1 MLEWYKTLTIILLS
15 FSISTYL
22 TIFKK
27 SIALALEEV
36 DNILIN
42 RYKILGFIIWM
53 GVSVVLFLPI
63 MVIIATGRQNDLV
76 NQLKLGHIK
85 AANE

>member
-1 MLEWYKTLTIILLS
+1 MIILLS

-27 SIALALEEV
+27 SVTLALEEV
-36 DNILIN
+36 SNITVN

-53 GVSVVLFLPI
+53 GVSIVLFLPI
-63 MVIIATGRQNDLV
+63 MAIIVTGKQNQLIDE
-76 NQLKLGHIK
+76 LKLGHIK
-85 AANE
+85 AAND